1 MTAVIRRSL
10 LQGLCGVGVVAAL
23 SLGSAAQEP
32 VELTMITHE
41 VTQGEAAPVQTAK

>member
-32 VELTMITHE
+32 VELTMLTHE
-41 VTQGEAAPVQTAK
+41 ATVGEVVQTQTTQ

>member
-10 LQGLCGVGVVAAL
+10 LQGLCGAGVVAAL

-32 VELTMITHE
+32 VELTMITSE
-41 VTQGEAAPVQTAK
+41 VPHSVSVGYQTTK

>member
-23 SLGSAAQEP
+23 SLASAAQEP
-32 VELTMITHE
+32 VELTMISHE
-41 VTQGEAAPVQTAK
+41 ATPVVTVTDRTPR